1 MIKFAYTVEQYQ
13 YNALTMQSFD
23 LVARF
28 RINGSINYTP
38 LIMFILTVCWLS
50 VDPERNFVSFIRIV
64 S

>member
-1 MIKFAYTVEQYQ
+1 MIKFEYKVEQHQ

-28 RINGSINYTP
+28 RINGSINNTP
-38 LIMFILTVCWLS
+38 LIMFILTVYWLS